1 MSKAYQF
8 PQDQPN
14 PFAEPSA
21 PAPTGGDNPYLASS
35 ADAYQAA
42 PTAPAYQ
49 QTLRPRSGAL
59 TLWSFVALLLSVLA
73 VAMAYY
79 LLPLGLLSLMVGIP
93 TWVTARNDLKAMQAG
108 AMDNAARGQLQA
120 AHRLAITSN
129 VISGLSLVAV
139 AVLIVRALVGA

>member
-42 PTAPAYQ
+42 PAAPAYQ
-49 QTLRPRSGAL
+49 QTLRPRAGAL

-79 LLPLGLLSLMVGIP
+79 LLPLGLLALIVGIP
-93 TWVTARNDLKAMQAG
+93 TWLTTRSDLKAMQVG
-108 AMDNAARGQLQA
+108 AMESAARGQLKA
-120 AHRLAITSN
+120 AHRLAIASN
-129 VISGLSLVAV
+129 IISVLSLGAV
-139 AVLIVRALVGA
+139 AALIVRALVGA